1 MLLLEEFDPD
11 SWLPS
16 SKVVLVLVIVGVA
29 VCCVCL
35 KVVFVVWLWRLEWRQ
50 QLYLGLLGDE
60 SYTADIETA
69 LQVSVADLGGGG
81 SRFKFSLL
89 RLFLATS

>member
-1 MLLLEEFDPD
+1 MFIPEELDSD

-16 SKVVLVLVIVGVA
+16 TKVVLVLVILGVA
-29 VCCVCL
+29 VLCICL
-35 KVVFVVWLWRLEWRQ
+35 KVVFVLWLWRLEWKQ

-69 LQVSVADLGGGG
+69 LQVS
-81 SRFKFSLL
+81 S
-89 RLFLATS
+89 